1 MICPNC
7 GFDSPSNMR
16 FCGLCGT
23 RLTIDCPECSS
34 ANPLEYR
41 FCGMCGTRL
50 NTDTVQPILD
60 QSLFLPKTEDEPLL
74 PTENTALEGERRVVT
89 VVVTDLTDST
99 NLLERLG
106 TEGWVELMNRI
117 LHILESEIYRF
128 GGEVSQFRGDGLVA
142 FFGATSAHE
151 DDPERAVLAAL
162 SMQRTFDLYIRELAQ
177 PDASELRMRV
187 GVNTGEVIVTSGSD
201 RHHWQE
207 TAMGMAVAIA
217 ARMETAAKSGT
228 VLVSEHTHEL
238 VESQFEWEALG
249 EIPLKGVSQ
258 PIAVYRP
265 QRHVTETEFPPSGGA
280 FPETMPRI
288 GREDEFHTLKTSVK
302 ELFDGRGGL
311 AIVSGDK
318 GYGKSFLL
326 NEVQNYFEH
335 RKALLAETEAANSTE
350 FSLIWVRGRCRSYS
364 QTWPYSMWLDLFRDW
379 LGLRPDA
386 TKEEKRASLYRRAEA
401 LWGDAL
407 EEHYP
412 YLATFLGLPLEET
425 FTEKIRH
432 LNGEGLRQRFFLAI
446 RSWIEGMS
454 RNGPLVLAFSDM
466 QWVDDSSLDLL
477 KYCLPICDN
486 ESLLWLLSFRPERET
501 SIWKFY
507 HYLEAEYPHR
517 LTRVEL
523 LPLTEAQSL
532 KLIHH
537 LIGSEALPEGTS
549 NLIIRNAGGNP
560 YYILELI
567 RALIA
572 RGILVRE
579 NDNSLWRLT
588 RPVTTLDLPNSL
600 QRLLLAHIDRLSTQ
614 QRLVLQ
620 TAAVIGPVFW
630 LNMLDNLLGEPRT
643 LKTDL
648 AALQRAQLIQES
660 GRVPELGM
668 QYFFKSPLV
677 RETVYDSLLS
687 THRIAYHLKT
697 AEYLEN
703 WISPDVL
710 REYDGMLAYHYRGA
724 GNHRKE
730 LFYTFLAA
738 ENERKLYANGEA
750 LQNYT
755 RVLELLD
762 ALENEIQPKGQN
774 RYIQTQRF
782 EALNGRRQVYFRFG
796 QFETARE
803 DTQALLPLAR
813 KMSDDPVWLIDALL
827 AQTQIA
833 RDNRQD
839 LLPGLQMAEEA
850 LSLAKQ
856 SGDKRRIMQSLDAVA
871 DIRFTLNDPGW
882 LELANHALSL
892 AKEFGDLRTEVK
904 LLLAISGKY
913 GSDDLPRGREYL
925 QEALVRSETLND
937 KATKLA
943 VLNAIGLQFERDGD
957 YYQQLTKY
965 EQERL
970 YLSREIGSR
979 IVEGNALMFCGQIQ
993 ALYLG
998 EYEKG
1003 LQLQI
1008 QTLNFWEN
1016 ITDRLFPLLRIA
1028 QIQTAMGRHEEVL
1041 ATLELARPLQEKVV
1055 LDIGRAG
1062 FGLVSAIYYNS
1073 LNDESS
1079 LRSALEITSQIQQ
1092 MVANSLVSRQY
1103 HMVAACEASAAHLS
1117 LAQLL
1122 AKKDTSSAEH
1132 QFHLQKALES
1142 SQTALH
1148 IYEEFGFVQVVECTS
1163 EEILFRHSQSLIANN
1178 RVEEGVEFLNRAHKE
1193 MMRKHDLIPAE
1204 SPYRKTYLENI
1215 QLHRDI
1221 QAAYAR
1227 QIAPVAR
1234 RRKASTSSKART
1246 S

>member
-1 MICPNC
+1 MNCPNC
-7 GFDSPSNMR
+7 GFNSPSSMR

-23 RLTIDCPECSS
+23 RLTINCPECSS
-34 ANPLEYR
+34 ANPLDYR

-50 NTDTVQPILD
+50 NGEAEPLVHAPSI
-60 QSLFLPKTEDEPLL
+60 FLPKTEDEPLL
-74 PTENTALEGERRVVT
+74 PAETSPLEGERRVVT
-89 VVVTDLTDST
+89 VIVTDLTEST
-99 NLLERLG
+99 NLLENVG
-106 TEGWVELMNRI
+106 TEGWVDLMNRI
-117 LHILESEIYRF
+117 LHILESEINRF

-151 DDPERAVLAAL
+151 DDPERAVLASL
-162 SMQRTFDLYIRELAQ
+162 SMQRTFDLFVRELAQ
-177 PDASELRMRV
+177 PDAAELRMRV
-187 GVNTGEVIVTSGSD
+187 GINTGEVIVPSGSD
-201 RHHWQE
+201 RQHAQE

-217 ARMETAAKSGT
+217 ARMETAAEAGT
-228 VLVSEHTHEL
+228 VLVSEHTYHL
-238 VESQFEWEALG
+238 IESQFDWDALG
-249 EIPLKGVSQ
+249 EIFVKGVSQ

-265 QRHVTETEFPPSGGA
+265 RRHVTDAELPSQGNA
-280 FPETMPRI
+280 FPDAMPLI
-288 GREDEFHTLKTSVK
+288 GHEDEFQMLKSCVQS
-302 ELFDGRGGL
+302 LFEGRGGIATL
-311 AIVSGDK
+311 TGEK

-326 NEVQNYFEH
+326 NEVRHYFAH
-335 RKALLAETEAANSTE
+335 RRALLSESEPTSSSANISVT
-350 FSLIWVRGRCRSYS
+350 WVRSRCRSYS
-364 QTWPYSMWLDLFRDW
+364 QTWPYSMWLELFRDW

-386 TKEEKRASLYRRAEA
+386 SKEEKRATLYRRAQEI
-401 LWGDAL
+401 WGAAL

-412 YLATFLGLPLEET
+412 YLATFLGLPLEDN

-432 LNGEGLRQRFFLAI
+432 LDGEGLRQRFFIAV

-454 RNGPLVLAFSDM
+454 RNGPLVLSFSDM
-466 QWVDDSSLDLL
+466 QWVDDSSLSLL

-486 ESLLWLLSFRPERET
+486 ESLLWLMSFRPERET
-501 SIWKFY
+501 SIWEFN
-507 HYLEAEYPHR
+507 HYLEVEYPHR
-517 LTRVEL
+517 LTSVEL
-523 LPLTEAQSL
+523 LPLTPAQSL
-532 KLIHH
+532 KLINH
-537 LIGSEALPEGTS
+537 LIGSETLPEETS
-549 NLIIRNAGGNP
+549 NLILRNAEGNP

-567 RALIA
+567 QALIA
-572 RGILVRE
+572 KDVLERE
-579 NDNSLWRLT
+579 PENGPWRLT

-600 QRLLLAHIDRLSTQ
+600 QRLLLARIDRLTAQ
-614 QRLVLQ
+614 QRLILQ
-620 TAAVIGPVFW
+620 IAAVIGSVFW
-630 LNMLDNLLGEPRT
+630 QNMLNHLLGDSPR

-687 THRIAYHLKT
+687 AQRITFHLRA

-703 WISPDVL
+703 IISQNVL
-710 REYDGMLAYHYRGA
+710 SEYDGMLAYHYRGA

-738 ENERKLYANGEA
+738 ENERKIYANAEA
-750 LQNYT
+750 LQDYT
-755 RVLELLD
+755 RVLELLGI
-762 ALENEIQPKGQN
+762 LERETPSNGLS
-774 RYIQTQRF
+774 RSIQTQRF
-782 EALNGRRQVYFRFG
+782 EALNGRRQVYFRLG
-796 QFETARE
+796 KFEEARA

-813 KMSDDPVWLIDALL
+813 QMADDPVWLVDALL
-827 AQTQIA
+827 AQSQIA
-833 RDNRQD
+833 RDDRKE
-839 LLPGLQMAEEA
+839 LVPGLHMAEEA

-856 SGDKRRIMQSLDAVA
+856 SGEKRRIMQSLDAVA

-882 LELANHALSL
+882 REFADHAVSL

-925 QEALVRSETLND
+925 QEALARSETLND

-970 YLSREIGSR
+970 RLSREIGNR

-998 EYEKG
+998 DYEKG

-1028 QIQTAMGRHEEVL
+1028 QIQTEMEHHEEAL
-1041 ATLELARPLQEKVV
+1041 AALELARPLQEKVV

-1062 FGLVSAIYYNS
+1062 FGLVSAILYNS
-1073 LNDESS
+1073 LGDEAS
-1079 LRSALEITSQIQQ
+1079 LRSSLSVTSQIQQ
-1092 MVANSLVSRQY
+1092 MVSNSLVSRQY
-1103 HMVAACEASAAHLS
+1103 HMVAACEASLAHLK

-1122 AKKDTSSAEH
+1122 TKKEDGNAES
-1132 QFHLQKALES
+1132 QYHLPKALEY
-1142 SQTALH
+1142 SQTALQM
-1148 IYEEFGFVQVVECTS
+1148 YEEFGFVQVVECTS
-1163 EEILFRHSQSLIANN
+1163 EEVLFRHSCALTANG
-1178 RVEEGVEFLNRAHKE
+1178 RTEEGTEFLKRAHKE
-1193 MMRKHDLIPAE
+1193 MMRKYELIPTE

-1215 QLHRDI
+1215 KLHRDI
-1221 QAAYAR
+1221 QAAHKKQTSSTAK
-1227 QIAPVAR
+1227 
-1234 RRKASTSSKART
+1234 RRKTKQRA
-1246 S
+1246 